1 MSLGFAHPW
10 VLWALPLALLPLA
23 QARSSPIVLP
33 WLTLVPVDL
42 VSRYL
47 NLLLRALAVCAIAAM
62 VIALAGPYRS
72 RAPVQHIGQG
82 AEIVVLLDRSRS
94 MDQPYA
100 GSPNTTWWTAKA
112 ETKSTV
118 AQQLLA
124 KFTASRG
131 HDRIGMVVFSTLP
144 IPVMSLT
151 PHPDVVQAAITAGGI
166 GHGLAETDVGSGLLA
181 TLSYFEN
188 RPYTGARIILLVS
201 DGGSNIDFETG
212 VRVARLMKRERVTLY
227 WLYLR
232 SYGSPGLLPAE
243 RLVRSGF
250 DTVPEHALQRFFTE
264 MGTPYRAYEAENP
277 DALKGAIDDVN
288 RLANLPIRYSELLPR
303 VDRAPALYALAL
315 VCSVVLFVAKVVES
329 RRWS

>member
-1 MSLGFAHPW
+1 MNLGFAYPW

-23 QARSSPIVLP
+23 QSRKSQIVLP
-33 WLTLVPVDL
+33 WLALIPADAL
-42 VSRYL
+42 SRYL
-47 NLLLRALAVCAIAAM
+47 NLLLRALAACAIAAV

-72 RAPVQHIGQG
+72 RAPVAHVGQG

-100 GSPNTTWWTAKA
+100 GVPSNMWWATKAGAKSA
-112 ETKSTV
+112 V

-144 IPVMSLT
+144 IPVMDLT
-151 PHPDVVQAAITAGGI
+151 AHAEVVQAAITATGI

-181 TLSYFEN
+181 SLSYFEN

-201 DGGSNIDFETG
+201 DGGSDIDFETG
-212 VRVARLMKRERVTLY
+212 VRIARLMKRERVALY

-243 RLVRSGF
+243 RLADSN
-250 DTVPEHALQRFFTE
+250 DSVPEHALQRFFVE
-264 MGTPYRAYEAENP
+264 MGTPYRTYEAENP
-277 DALKGAIDDVN
+277 DALQSAIEDIN
-288 RLANLPIRYSELLPR
+288 RLANLPIRYFEVLPR
-303 VDRAPALYALAL
+303 LDRTPALYVFALA
-315 VCSVVLFVAKVVES
+315 CTFVLFLAKLVES
-329 RRWS
+329 ARWA